1 MSHSYYWVFSG
12 KKSTKYIFQF
22 SFKQFS
28 KSTYLTKQFMNEPLD
43 SRFYFIFGKP
53 TFCLVLRNV
62 FGKVVQKNLSTD
74 SWVKGG
80 PDNRV
85 TWMYDLI
92 RNYVRISIR
101 TSTILVTLSKE
112 FCRTEIHPALV
123 SQFYLL
129 AVSIIGKVPVND

>member
-28 KSTYLTKQFMNEPLD
+28 KSTYLTKQVMNEPLD

-112 FCRTEIHPALV
+112 FCRTEIHLALI